1 MHMDRT
7 DYKQALSKALVFIN
21 YKDRT
26 CHEVREKLSK
36 EEYPRDTIDEVVEF
50 LCNDGFLNDRRYA
63 EYYVVCYENRRS
75 KYRIKTELRSKGIS
89 DDIISEVL
97 INSDESQA
105 YEKALS
111 KQLSKYGLNN
121 IEEADYQTK
130 SKIYASLYRQG
141 YTVTGY

>member
-1 MHMDRT
+1 MDRT
-7 DYKQALSKALVFIN
+7 DYKQALNKALVFIN

-36 EEYPRDTIDEVVEF
+36 EDYQEDTIDEVIAF

-75 KYRIKTELRSKGIS
+75 RYRIKTELRSKGIS

-97 INSDESQA
+97 LDSDESQA

-111 KQLSKYGLNN
+111 KQLAKYGLSD

-130 SKIYASLYRQG
+130 SKIFASLYRQG
-141 YTVTGY
+141 YTVSGY

>member
-1 MHMDRT
+1 MDRT
-7 DYKQALSKALVFIN
+7 DYKQALNKALVFIN

-36 EEYPRDTIDEVVEF
+36 EDYQEDIIEEVIGF

-75 KYRIKTELRSKGIS
+75 RYRIKTELRFKGIS

-97 INSDESQA
+97 LDSNESQA

-111 KQLSKYGLNN
+111 KQLAKYGLSD

-130 SKIYASLYRQG
+130 SKIFASLYRQG
-141 YTVTGY
+141 YTVSGY

>member
-1 MHMDRT
+1 MDRT
-7 DYKQALSKALVFIN
+7 DYKQALNKALVFIN

-36 EEYPRDTIDEVVEF
+36 EDYQEDIIEEVIGF

-75 KYRIKTELRSKGIS
+75 RYRIKTELRSKGIS

-97 INSDESQA
+97 LDSDESQA

-111 KQLSKYGLNN
+111 KQLAKYGLSD

-130 SKIYASLYRQG
+130 SKIFASLYRQG
-141 YTVTGY
+141 YTVSGY